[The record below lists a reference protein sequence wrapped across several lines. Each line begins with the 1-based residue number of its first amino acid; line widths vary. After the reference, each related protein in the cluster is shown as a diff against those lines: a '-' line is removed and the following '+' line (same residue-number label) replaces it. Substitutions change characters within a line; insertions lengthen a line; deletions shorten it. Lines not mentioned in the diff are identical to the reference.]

1 MSEQRLRIAIQKSG
15 RLSDGS
21 FDLLKSCGLTVSRGR
36 DKLYGRV
43 QELPIDVLLL
53 RDDDIPAFVADDA
66 CDIGIVGQN
75 VFEEERLN
83 ETHDAP
89 AQEVMRLGFAH
100 CRLMLA
106 APKEW
111 TFNGASMLDGK
122 RIATSYPA
130 LTRVWLEREGVN
142 ARAVTM
148 KGSVEV
154 APRLKIADAVCD
166 IVSTGATLDA
176 DERTR
181 RRGIDRMGE
190 AGIPVSVGIREPEA
204 RRAMAGFLS
213 RVEKARP
220 FVTLKL
226 ALSLDGCIAM
236 ADGSSQWITGDRAR
250 AHAHLERARSD
261 AILVGAGTAK
271 ADRPTLDVRTDGLTD
286 RSPQPV
292 ILGNDPEMPAHWLEI
307 SEPAAI
313 ADLAD
318 INWLLVE
325 GGAQTAASFLQAGM
339 VDRLLLYRAPIIIG
353 GGLSGIGDI
362 GLEKLADAHGQWR
375 RTDLRPL
382 GQDVLEI
389 YERAA

>member
-43 QELPIDVLLL
+43 QEMPIDVLLL

-111 TFNGASMLDGK
+111 NFNGASMLDGK

-130 LTRVWLEREGVN
+130 LTRVWLEREGVS

-176 DERTR
+176 NGLKPVATVFDS
-181 RRGIDRMGE
+181 E
-190 AGIPVSVGIREPEA
+190 AILIRN
-204 RRAMAGFLS
+204 
-213 RVEKARP
+213 
-220 FVTLKL
+220 
-226 ALSLDGCIAM
+226 
-236 ADGSSQWITGDRAR
+236 AR
-250 AHAHLERARSD
+250 AFSPEKQAVFEALLKRIKGVLTSRDAKYIMMNAPRSAVAAITEFLPGADAPTVLELAGSPDKVAIHAVCRESVFWDTLEKLKKLGAS
-261 AILVGAGTAK
+261 AILV
-271 ADRPTLDVRTDGLTD
+271 L
-286 RSPQPV
+286 
-292 ILGNDPEMPAHWLEI
+292 
-307 SEPAAI
+307 
-313 ADLAD
+313 
-318 INWLLVE
+318 
-325 GGAQTAASFLQAGM
+325 
-339 VDRLLLYRAPIIIG
+339 PI
-353 GGLSGIGDI
+353 
-362 GLEKLADAHGQWR
+362 EKMMA
-375 RTDLRPL
+375 
-382 GQDVLEI
+382 
-389 YERAA
+389 